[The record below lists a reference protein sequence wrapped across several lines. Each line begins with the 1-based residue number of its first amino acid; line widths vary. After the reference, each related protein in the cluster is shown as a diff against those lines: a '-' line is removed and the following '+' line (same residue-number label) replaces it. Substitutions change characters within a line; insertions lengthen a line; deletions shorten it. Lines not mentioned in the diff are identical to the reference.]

1 MDFIDFHGEIT
12 NHNSLCDVN
21 GISQKVKDQE
31 LVSLLYSRYKED
43 VVHGLEGRY
52 AFAIADGRD
61 CFIVRDRFG
70 FKTMYYAMSGGY
82 MHFGSNIK
90 NLIQRLKL
98 RVKINP
104 NAIYHYLTFGALP
117 EDITWFEGIHKLEP
131 GTYILFR
138 NGFTNKHKYYDVS
151 QIINEPLDDDNVCD
165 RIDCYLKD
173 FFAEKNNYQ
182 VALSG
187 GTDSCLLAAV
197 SSNLKKNYSAVSVF
211 INNKMGEEA
220 ERIYRIKDYITPNI
234 TFISCTVSSQSIS
247 ELAKYISE
255 YIYEPM
261 QLMDM
266 VLMRALLGLDDGIEY
281 IFGEGADE
289 LGGYQEYLK
298 VDAINT
304 LMNKRK
310 NWRAVKWHYKGYCIA
325 GKHVT
330 GINEEEKKRI
340 WVAEPCECSYEYIY
354 RMYEK
359 INCSVSDSFYR
370 KLQCVDFSFRLPEYL
385 LRRLDVLGD
394 LFGKRVCLPFL
405 SRPLAEYCMHM
416 NKTKMMSG
424 KRVKCLFKDL
434 LYRYIPSDVWEQR
447 KLGLGDG
454 LGDFVG
460 GVLLQNYISEIE
472 ADYQNPLFGYVDREK
487 VGWLV
492 REQTRLAWNFYSLGI
507 WLKTLDKKEQIEKT
521 TTK

>member
-1 MDFIDFHGEIT
+1 
-12 NHNSLCDVN
+12 
-21 GISQKVKDQE
+21 
-31 LVSLLYSRYKED
+31 
-43 VVHGLEGRY
+43 
-52 AFAIADGRD
+52 
-61 CFIVRDRFG
+61 
-70 FKTMYYAMSGGY
+70 
-82 MHFGSNIK
+82 
-90 NLIQRLKL
+90 
-98 RVKINP
+98 
-104 NAIYHYLTFGALP
+104 
-117 EDITWFEGIHKLEP
+117 
-131 GTYILFR
+131 
-138 NGFTNKHKYYDVS
+138 
-151 QIINEPLDDDNVCD
+151 
-165 RIDCYLKD
+165 
-173 FFAEKNNYQ
+173 
-182 VALSG
+182 
-187 GTDSCLLAAV
+187 
-197 SSNLKKNYSAVSVF
+197 
-211 INNKMGEEA
+211 
-220 ERIYRIKDYITPNI
+220 
-234 TFISCTVSSQSIS
+234 
-247 ELAKYISE
+247 
-255 YIYEPM
+255 
-261 QLMDM
+261 
-266 VLMRALLGLDDGIEY
+266 
-281 IFGEGADE
+281 
-289 LGGYQEYLK
+289 
-298 VDAINT
+298 
-304 LMNKRK
+304 
-310 NWRAVKWHYKGYCIA
+310 
-325 GKHVT
+325 
-330 GINEEEKKRI
+330 
-340 WVAEPCECSYEYIY
+340 
-354 RMYEK
+354 MYEK